1 MILSIKNAFFFL
13 YLKLKITFY
22 LNCSKLPVN
31 IAPFGILAPR
41 SIYCCGFFKKF
52 TNSIISILAS
62 SHPATSLMCNE
73 IYINE
78 PEMINNLYN
87 DKIYLLLT

>member
-1 MILSIKNAFFFL
+1 MKSIFYHLLQNYILF
-13 YLKLKITFY
+13 KLLI
-22 LNCSKLPVN
+22 LPVN

-62 SHPATSLMCNE
+62 SHPATSLMCNINE

-78 PEMINNLYN
+78 QEILNYLYD